1 MVVAG
6 LVTLTIPIVGW
17 HSIRQLDEALDES
30 RRAEQQ
36 LRVNNIARSLG
47 SNPSIAQQ
55 LNTRGAKTLS
65 GDLYA
70 PAAQYPVFIDGYGDD
85 WRELNAPVVTF
96 SSSTED
102 KVSEVATGS
111 ETSLTMTARATVRDK
126 KLFVLVNAVDEEVVF
141 HQPPRQIIEFAEG
154 ERPDPYAQLV
164 NGDALEVLLQ
174 RPTGSATHGLF
185 RVVAPGPMVAR
196 VASET
201 NRRKLGTTLGSW
213 RGHWTPTNEGMQLE
227 FSMPQPPDG
236 STLALAYVNVSGRG
250 DDRSQWVGSL
260 SPTVMADRHASGLVD
275 IADPKL
281 RLSSEFA
288 STQLAQ
294 WVTPATRARLFDVQ
308 GRLLADVNALY
319 EVDES
324 TVAFDPAK
332 SNLWDA
338 LVYRL
343 VSALLRERKGD
354 YTQEPLYTRV
364 DGLHIPPVL
373 LDEDGPWLKPIRYQT
388 DESDWVLGSLKK
400 VTTATED
407 AFLLFESNDSRAS
420 SYAGSRFAQLLS
432 LLTLVSAVVGGTLLL
447 FATVLSFRIRRLS
460 QQASA
465 AVSADG
471 RVAGFNASSAS
482 DEIGDLSRNLGALLG
497 RTQHYTHY
505 LEALSSRLSHELR
518 TPLSVVK
525 TSLEN
530 IETDLLDE
538 QTKLLL
544 QRADG
549 GADQLGQ
556 IIKALVESTRLE
568 QTVQQAQK
576 IPFDLASFLTGSQ
589 ARYES
594 IYPQTKFDLKPF
606 RAAAGGHSGDAE
618 SVFGSPEL
626 LQQALDKL
634 VDNAV
639 GFTTDGVVVL
649 QAFASV
655 RKEVP
660 WVSIEVINSGELRA
674 NTSSANVFDPMFS
687 SRENNNGELHLGL
700 GLYIVRMVAE
710 AHGGQATVSQA
721 NGRVSFK
728 IEMPRNAKQTEE
740 IQSHL

>member
-6 LVTLTIPIVGW
+6 LVTLAIPIVGW
-17 HSIRQLDEALDES
+17 HSISQLDDALDES

-36 LRVNNIARSLG
+36 LRVNNIVRSL
-47 SNPSIAQQ
+47 SNNPAIAQQ
-55 LNTRGAKTLS
+55 LNTRGAVTLT
-65 GDLYA
+65 GELYA
-70 PAAQYPVFIDGYGDD
+70 PAARYPVFIDGYADD
-85 WRELNAPVVTF
+85 WRELNAPLVHFRLGPSDSDAVMT
-96 SSSTED
+96 S
-102 KVSEVATGS
+102 GS
-111 ETSLTMTARATVRDK
+111 DQRSLMTARATVRDK
-126 KLFVLVNAVDEEVVF
+126 KLFVLVNVVDDAVVF
-141 HQPPRQIIEFAEG
+141 HQPPRQVLEFAEG
-154 ERPDPYAQLV
+154 EQPDLYAQLV

-174 RPTGSATHGLF
+174 SPTGSATHGLF

-196 VASET
+196 VASAT
-201 NRRKLGTTLGSW
+201 TRRKLGATLGSW
-213 RGHWTPTNEGMQLE
+213 QGHWTPSTEGMQLE
-227 FSMPQPPDG
+227 FSLPVPPDG
-236 STLALAYVNVSGRG
+236 STLALAYVNVNERG
-250 DDRSQWVGSL
+250 EARNQWWGSL
-260 SPTVMADRHASGLVD
+260 SPADMAERHASNLVD
-275 IADPKL
+275 ATDPKL
-281 RLSSEFA
+281 RLSSE
-288 STQLAQ
+288 SLSKQLER
-294 WVTPATRARLFDVQ
+294 WVTPSTRARLFDVQ

-319 EVDES
+319 EVDER

-354 YTQEPLYTRV
+354 YTQEPLYSRV
-364 DGLHIPPVL
+364 DGLHIPASL
-373 LDEDGPWLKPIRYQT
+373 LEDDGPWLKAIRYQT

-407 AFLLFESNDSRAS
+407 AYLLFETNDSRAS

-465 AVSADG
+465 AVTADG
-471 RVAGFNASSAS
+471 RVASFNASKAS

-497 RTQHYTHY
+497 RTQHYTQY

-530 IETDLLDE
+530 IETTPLDE
-538 QTKLLL
+538 QTQLLL
-544 QRADG
+544 RRAGG

-576 IPFDLASFLTGSQ
+576 IPFDLASFLDGSQ

-594 IYPQTKFDLKPF
+594 IYPHIRFDLQSF
-606 RAAAGGHSGDAE
+606 RRSGWMRAGPDE

-639 GFTTDGVVVL
+639 SFTSDGVVVL
-649 QAFASV
+649 NAIASV
-655 RKEVP
+655 RREAP
-660 WVSIEVINSGELRA
+660 WVTIEVTNTGVLGA
-674 NTSSANVFDPMFS
+674 NISEANVFDPMFS
-687 SRENNNGELHLGL
+687 SRQHADGELHLGL

-710 AHGGQATVSQA
+710 AHGGRATVTEA

-728 IEMPRNAKQTEE
+728 IEMPRNAQQAEE
-740 IQSHL
+740 IQSH

>member
-6 LVTLTIPIVGW
+6 LVTLAIPIVGW
-17 HSIRQLDEALDES
+17 HSISQLDDALDES

-36 LRVNNIARSLG
+36 LRVNNIARSL
-47 SNPSIAQQ
+47 SNNPTIAQQ
-55 LNTRGAKTLS
+55 LNTRGALTLT
-65 GDLYA
+65 GELYA
-70 PAAQYPVFIDGYGDD
+70 PAARYPVFIDGYADD
-85 WRELNAPVVTF
+85 WRELNAPVVHF
-96 SSSTED
+96 RLG
-102 KVSEVATGS
+102 GS
-111 ETSLTMTARATVRDK
+111 DSDAVIRSDTDQRSLMTARATVRDK
-126 KLFVLVNAVDEEVVF
+126 KLFVLIDVADDTVVF
-141 HQPPRQIIEFAEG
+141 HQPPRQVLEFAEG

-196 VASET
+196 VASGT
-201 NRRKLGTTLGSW
+201 TRRKLGTTLGSW
-213 RGHWTPTNEGMQLE
+213 QGHWTPTTDGMQLE
-227 FSMPQPPDG
+227 FSLPVPPDG
-236 STLALAYVNVSGRG
+236 STFALAYVNVNERG
-250 DDRSQWVGSL
+250 EARNQWWGSL
-260 SPTVMADRHASGLVD
+260 SPVDMAKRHASNLVD
-275 IADPKL
+275 VTDPKL
-281 RLSSEFA
+281 RLSSE
-288 STQLAQ
+288 SVSKQLAR
-294 WVTPATRARLFDVQ
+294 WVTPSTRARLFDVQ

-354 YTQEPLYTRV
+354 YTQEPLYSRV
-364 DGLHIPPVL
+364 DGLHIPASL
-373 LDEDGPWLKPIRYQT
+373 LEDDGPWLKAIRYQT

-407 AFLLFESNDSRAS
+407 AYLLFETNDSRAS

-465 AVSADG
+465 AVTADG
-471 RVAGFNASSAS
+471 RVASFNASNAS

-497 RTQHYTHY
+497 RTQHYTQY

-530 IETDLLDE
+530 IETTSLDE
-538 QTKLLL
+538 QTQLLL
-544 QRADG
+544 QRAGG

-576 IPFDLASFLTGSQ
+576 IPFDLGSFLDGSQ

-594 IYPQTKFDLKPF
+594 IYPHIRFELQPF
-606 RAAAGGHSGDAE
+606 RRSAWMRAGLDE

-639 GFTTDGVVVL
+639 SFTSDGVVVL
-649 QAFASV
+649 NAIASV
-655 RKEVP
+655 RREIP
-660 WVSIEVINSGELRA
+660 WVTIEVT
-674 NTSSANVFDPMFS
+674 NTGVLGTNISEANVFDPMFS
-687 SRENNNGELHLGL
+687 SRRHADGELHLGL

-710 AHGGQATVSQA
+710 AHDGRATVSEA
-721 NGRVSFK
+721 NGQVSFK
-728 IEMPRNAKQTEE
+728 IEMPRNAHQTEE
-740 IQSHL
+740 IQSH